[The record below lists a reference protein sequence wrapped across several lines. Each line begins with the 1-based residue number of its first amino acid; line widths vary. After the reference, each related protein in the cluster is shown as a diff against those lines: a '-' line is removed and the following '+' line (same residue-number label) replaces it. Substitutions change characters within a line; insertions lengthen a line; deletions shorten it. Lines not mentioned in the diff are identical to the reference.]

1 MLIAEAAAGCAAH
14 PASQTSDCEKHRGLL
29 DTPDPMSAAATAKTQ
44 KRKKK
49 NLGFCSIY
57 RSWVPDEDL
66 GAAVG
71 ELVCRDLHVIH
82 QNLHALPAVSQ
93 RSQGSRRAYFMTF
106 HTNIQRHGD
115 LRFHKNVT
123 EFFRRRTE
131 EDRVRMERLGTKRLL

>member
-1 MLIAEAAAGCAAH
+1 MLIAEAAAGRAAH

-29 DTPDPMSAAATAKTQ
+29 DTADPVSAAATANTEKE
-44 KRKKK
+44 KK
-49 NLGFCSIY
+49 NLDFVLFY

-93 RSQGSRRAYFMTF
+93 RSQGSRRAYFMTS
-106 HTNIQRHGD
+106 HTDIQRH

-131 EDRVRMERLGTKRLL
+131 EDRVRMESLGTKRLL